1 MSFERATNI
10 YTKEDAPR
18 VVLDDKLIYVYSAG
32 YVYDVVYGVK
42 QHNPAAIKEMA
53 VELSKMIDED
63 CFLVPAPQH
72 TGKAEYTLDIC
83 KIIEK
88 INPHKITILDVLSCE
103 PRDTLYNMKKK
114 VKKIT
119 KDTVFSSGIMLKDA
133 IEDIEGPIYFV
144 DNVIATGTTLKD
156 AQKLIPNIRPLV
168 FAASH
173 RYFER

>member
-1 MSFERATNI
+1 MSFERAVNI
-10 YTKEDAPR
+10 YTKDDAPR
-18 VVLDDKLIYVYSAG
+18 VELDGKLIYVYSAG

-42 QHNPAAIKEMA
+42 QHNPDAIKEMA
-53 VELSKMIDED
+53 YELAKMIDED
-63 CFLVPAPQH
+63 CILIPAPQH
-72 TGKAEYTLDIC
+72 TGNAEYTLQIC
-83 KIIEK
+83 EIIEK
-88 INPHKITILDVLSCE
+88 VSPYKITILDVLNCD

-119 KDTVFSSGIMLKDA
+119 KDTQFSSGIKLKTSLD
-133 IEDIEGPIYFV
+133 DIEGPIYFV

-168 FAASH
+168 FAASR